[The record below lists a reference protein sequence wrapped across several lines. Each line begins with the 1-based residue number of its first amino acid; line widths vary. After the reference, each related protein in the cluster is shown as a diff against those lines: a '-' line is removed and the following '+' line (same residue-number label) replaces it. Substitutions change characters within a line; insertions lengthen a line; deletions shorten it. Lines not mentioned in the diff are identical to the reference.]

1 MKQHRAFFDTSSAL
15 GTACFQV
22 SLMFMFILILTNVCL
37 LLPLYSLLHMPN
49 PQVCGSHHLVA
60 PFPELCIQHLW
71 KSFDNCLQGNG
82 NGCAPLTRLSQ
93 SLGHL
98 LVLISTSVVRAN
110 CSDGCRRGRKSQ
122 GGPAKPCSAQ
132 VWCLGQPFLTF
143 LSHFNAS
150 CDWEQLGLICPTCPA
165 SSAALAAVFQSW
177 AACRAADSCCFCRIF

>member
-71 KSFDNCLQGNG
+71 KSCDNC
-82 NGCAPLTRLSQ
+82 P
-93 SLGHL
+93 
-98 LVLISTSVVRAN
+98 
-110 CSDGCRRGRKSQ
+110 Q
-122 GGPAKPCSAQ
+122 GGWKWLCS
-132 VWCLGQPFLTF
+132 LNSPFPEPGTP
-143 LSHFNAS
+143 LSAHFHLCSKSKLLRWLQKGVGNPKEVLPSPVLHRSGVRDSPSLPSLAT
-150 CDWEQLGLICPTCPA
+150 LMLHVTG
-165 SSAALAAVFQSW
+165 SSW
-177 AACRAADSCCFCRIF
+177 G